1 MSPTPTPF
9 PTPPVPNGAI
19 VSLVFLL
26 VLFTVVSVLWWQVR
40 RTRREGPDLEGGP
53 WPSEDPPDAR

>member
-9 PTPPVPNGAI
+9 PTPSEPNGTV

-26 VLFTVVSVLWWQVR
+26 VLFTVVSILWWQVR
-40 RTRREGPDLEGGP
+40 RTRREGLDLEGGS